1 MVDCASRFPASWT
14 VHAFRG
20 AAGPQLALAD
30 RIERFGRAMTATQ
43 LAALLAVSTIIVY
56 KLAKHGRIPSFR
68 VGTCV
73 RFDPRA
79 VVNWLR
85 GQ

>member
-1 MVDCASRFPASWT
+1 MTTDFKLGERRTSGIAVEAPPLS
-14 VHAFRG
+14 
-20 AAGPQLALAD
+20 LAD
-30 RIERFGRAMTATQ
+30 RIERFGRALNATQ
-43 LAALLAVSTIIVY
+43 LAGILAVSRIVVY
-56 KLAKHGRIPSFR
+56 KLAKKGRIPSFR

-79 VVNWLR
+79 VANWLR

>member
-1 MVDCASRFPASWT
+1 MTTDFKLEERRASRIAPD
-14 VHAFRG
+14 
-20 AAGPQLALAD
+20 GPPRSLAD

-43 LAALLAVSTIIVY
+43 LAAILAVSKIVVY
-56 KLAKHGRIPSFR
+56 KLAKKGRIPSFR

-79 VVNWLR
+79 VANWLR

>member
-1 MVDCASRFPASWT
+1 MHRDLKFGERRAPEAIAKDQPLT
-14 VHAFRG
+14 
-20 AAGPQLALAD
+20 LDD
-30 RIERFGRAMTATQ
+30 RIEGFGRAMTATQ
-43 LAALLAVSTIIVY
+43 LAALLAVSRIVVY
-56 KLAKHGRIPSFR
+56 KLAKANRIPSFR

-79 VVNWLR
+79 VANWLR

>member
-1 MVDCASRFPASWT
+1 MNREIKFEERSRPEVALPAE
-14 VHAFRG
+14 
-20 AAGPQLALAD
+20 PIALAD
-30 RIERFGRAMTATQ
+30 RIELFGRAMTATQ
-43 LAALLAVSTIIVY
+43 LATLLSVSRIIIY
-56 KLAKHGRIPSFR
+56 KLAKKNRIPSFR

-79 VVNWLR
+79 VANWLR

>member
-1 MVDCASRFPASWT
+1 MNTDLKFVERRASAC
-14 VHAFRG
+14 
-20 AAGPQLALAD
+20 PQLALAD

-43 LAALLAVSTIIVY
+43 LAALLAVSRIIIY
-56 KLAKHGRIPSFR
+56 KLAKKGRIPSFR

-79 VVNWLR
+79 VANWLR
-85 GQ
+85 SK